1 MSSATLEWVKV
12 SARMPK
18 NLLDRFTKLYP
29 KKSLSE
35 LLRALMEREIIH
47 RKTLKAHLKL
57 YGRFK
62 KEHFDES
69 LL

>member
-1 MSSATLEWVKV
+1 MSSASLQWVKV

-18 NLLDRFTKLYP
+18 DLLERFAKLYP
-29 KKSLSE
+29 KKSFSE
-35 LLRALMEREIIH
+35 LFRSLIEREISRH
-47 RKTLKAHLKL
+47 KTLKAHLKL